1 MAEDGP
7 NVRLHPP
14 VVLLVTLAVAYGLKI
29 ALGGGAL
36 LPAGVRENVGGL
48 LMIVAISLVIWSI
61 AHFRQHRELLLP
73 HTPSQHLMT
82 DGPFRFSRNPIYLGM
97 AIFIVGA
104 GRATNNPWMIG
115 SSLLF
120 AAIIDLFVIRR
131 EEAYLAERFGD
142 AYASYRS
149 RVRRWL

>member
-1 MAEDGP
+1 
-7 NVRLHPP
+7 
-14 VVLLVTLAVAYGLKI
+14 
-29 ALGGGAL
+29 
-36 LPAGVRENVGGL
+36 
-48 LMIVAISLVIWSI
+48 
-61 AHFRQHRELLLP
+61 
-73 HTPSQHLMT
+73 
-82 DGPFRFSRNPIYLGM
+82 
-97 AIFIVGA
+97 
-104 GRATNNPWMIG
+104 MIG